1 MEVQNKSLTISSIL
15 FSCSLVYILHIENEC
30 LLNNRTELMGQSMSI
45 SMYEASIPHFVRM
58 LGNLSAILDKAI
70 AHAQTKNIEE
80 SVFINARL
88 VPDMYPLSQQIQ
100 IATYMTRA
108 CVSRLAGLEVP
119 SYENNET
126 TFSDFKARIAETI
139 AFLQD
144 IDSEQIDNSY
154 DQPIT
159 IKMGVKEVVYTSQ
172 VYLLDVIIPHFYFHV
187 TTAYAILR
195 HHGVGLGK
203 KDYIDNE

>member
-1 MEVQNKSLTISSIL
+1 
-15 FSCSLVYILHIENEC
+15 
-30 LLNNRTELMGQSMSI
+30 MSI

-58 LGNLSAILDKAI
+58 LGNLSAMLDKAKAYAETNGI
-70 AHAQTKNIEE
+70 AD
-80 SVFINARL
+80 SVLINARL
-88 VPDMYPLSQQIQ
+88 APDMYPLSQQIQ

-108 CVSRLAGLEVP
+108 CVAHLAGVEVP

-126 TFSDFKARIAETI
+126 TFSDFKAMIAETI
-139 AFLQD
+139 AYLQG
-144 IDSEQIDNSY
+144 IESEQIDNSY

-159 IKMGVKEVVYTSQ
+159 IKMGDREVVYTGQ

-195 HHGVGLGK
+195 HHGVELGK